1 MGHHTGSPG
10 APRSL
15 RRVCPRGSRGSKV
28 RRRDSSMEGEQGTP
42 APSSSNSTSVT
53 TTTNNNNNNNNS
65 SSHHN
70 HNNHNHANNTSSS
83 STSTSSNANANANGT
98 TSATGAS
105 STSGTSTTTT
115 TAATASSSA
124 NGGANGGANSNSTS
138 TSTSSSSNSGGRQT
152 LPQISV
158 YSGIPDR
165 QTVQVIQQA
174 LHRQPS
180 TAAQYLQQM
189 YAAQQQHLMLQTAAL
204 QQQHLSTAQ
213 LQSLAAATHTH
224 ASIAAGR
231 QGTSSP
237 QTGSSQATIN
247 LTTSP
252 AAAQLISRA
261 QSVSSP
267 AAGISQQAVL
277 LGNPSSPTTL
287 TASQAQ
293 MYLRA
298 QMAQQS
304 NLVQVARSL
313 GRAVPLSPQLIFTP
327 TATVTA
333 LQTDAAAQSASAQV
347 QNLAIRSQ
355 QGAPSSSS
363 SSSSSSTS
371 STFTTTSSSSS
382 SSSSSTLTQTQAL
395 QALSLKQTPISI
407 QPAALIKTPTPGIK
421 PAPALAPA
429 PASSEA
435 NHQSEGVKKSEG
447 AMVTEARAVN
457 MSRNVGSV
465 GAHPLIAPAYAHIQ
479 PHSLVKQ
486 QPQQFVIQQQSTPAL
501 QRTATAS
508 TATVTTGAG
517 TTTMATQL
525 HLQTASIQPHTLHAA
540 QPLTLTTTH
549 ASSTAAPPGP
559 GPGPVPVLP
568 KLAPSSSSSSQ
579 TPNQHHHHPPLHT
592 SHHQHHPHHH
602 HHHPPAP
609 TQQATIFHST
619 TVSPHALGHHHHHQH
634 HHHHH
639 HQGHTA
645 HIHAHATHAA
655 LSQAKSLQPVQL
667 TAINLQIH
675 PTPNQASRLAPECK
689 DKPTS
694 LVVRESCPP
703 HSSQQPASASPQ
715 GAKPAELS
723 QPKTPTPT
731 PTPTPATAT
740 TTTTPTAT
748 ATATTQQPQT
758 QAGSPVR
765 VNNNTSPETPPP
777 AMTSGNDCEAPSV
790 VVGSTAQQNGENKPP
805 QAIVKPQVLTHII
818 EGFVI
823 QEGAEPFPMERPPIQ
838 NDSPKKPDQQLPSDS
853 ERSPAHNLANNTD
866 SEPEDANQQDMK
878 DPDEEPKLTC
888 EFCGWVDFAYKF
900 KGTKRFCSMVCAKRY
915 NVGCT
920 KRIGLFHPDR
930 TKTSSRWRRRPHRG
944 RPSSD
949 AKKQKLSSPQQ
960 QQQQLTG
967 SGSISSPMP
976 SQPSQGESSP
986 CSDMS
991 SFEEPPSPLSVA
1003 SSGPPVPSQNDHV
1016 RSPMVMDQEE
1026 DEEDVRGV
1034 GGGGGGGGGGGR
1046 ELAMLPQHFL
1056 PCDPTKWNVEE
1067 VYEFIRSLPGCQEI
1081 ADEFR
1086 SQEIDGQAMLLLK
1099 EDHLMSAM
1107 NIKLG
1112 PALKIYARISMLKDS

>member
-10 APRSL
+10 AQRSL
-15 RRVCPRGSRGSKV
+15 QRVCPRGSRGSKV
-28 RRRDSSMEGEQGTP
+28 RRRNSSMDGEHGAAT
-42 APSSSNSTSVT
+42 SSSGT
-53 TTTNNNNNNNNS
+53 TTTNNNTTNSNNNNNS
-65 SSHHN
+65 SS
-70 HNNHNHANNTSSS
+70 AASSS
-83 STSTSSNANANANGT
+83 SSSNA
-98 TSATGAS
+98 
-105 STSGTSTTTT
+105 STTTT
-115 TAATASSSA
+115 TTANSSA
-124 NGGANGGANSNSTS
+124 NGGANSST
-138 TSTSSSSNSGGRQT
+138 TSSSANGPGRQT

-158 YSGIPDR
+158 YSGITDR

-213 LQSLAAATHTH
+213 LQSLAAVQQVRTHRLLRRHNHNHNRSHSHSHAKAPQHQITQQRNTDTSEQQNTAAQQ

-231 QGTSSP
+231 QSTSSP
-237 QTGSSQATIN
+237 QTGSSQTTIN

-261 QSVSSP
+261 QSVSSTP
-267 AAGISQQAVL
+267 AGISQQAVL
-277 LGNPSSPTTL
+277 LGNPTSPTL

-333 LQTDAAAQSASAQV
+333 LQTDGAAQPASAQV
-347 QNLAIRSQ
+347 QNLTIRSQ
-355 QGAPSSSS
+355 QGAV
-363 SSSSSSTS
+363 SSSSTS
-371 STFTTTSSSSS
+371 STST
-382 SSSSSTLTQTQAL
+382 SSSSTLTQTQAL

-407 QPAALIKTPTPGIK
+407 QPAALLKTPTPGVK
-421 PAPALAPA
+421 PTPAT
-429 PASSEA
+429 EA
-435 NHQSEGVKKSEG
+435 NHQSEAVKKSEG

-457 MSRNVGSV
+457 MSRSV
-465 GAHPLIAPAYAHIQ
+465 GTVGGHPLIAPALVRLLEDCRIWLSYAHIQ

-486 QPQQFVIQQQSTPAL
+486 QPQQFVIQQQAAPAP
-501 QRTATAS
+501 QRT
-508 TATVTTGAG
+508 GAPSA
-517 TTTMATQL
+517 TTTTTQL
-525 HLQTASIQPHTLHAA
+525 LQTASIQPHLHG
-540 QPLTLTTTH
+540 QPLTVHTSH
-549 ASSTAAPPGP
+549 GP
-559 GPGPVPVLP
+559 SPAGQPGPVPVLP
-568 KLAPSSSSSSQ
+568 KPASSSQ
-579 TPNQHHHHPPLHT
+579 QQNPSHNQP
-592 SHHQHHPHHH
+592 HHQSN
-602 HHHPPAP
+602 PAMP
-609 TQQATIFHST
+609 TQHATIFHST
-619 TVSPHALGHHHHHQH
+619 VSPHALS
-634 HHHHH
+634 H
-639 HQGHTA
+639 HQGHA
-645 HIHAHATHAA
+645 HAHAHPHTHAHVHAHAA
-655 LSQAKSLQPVQL
+655 LSHAKAQPVQL

-703 HSSQQPASASPQ
+703 HSSQQPANASPQ
-715 GAKPAELS
+715 GAKPAE
-723 QPKTPTPT
+723 QPKTDTPT
-731 PTPTPATAT
+731 TAHQTRAGTPE
-740 TTTTPTAT
+740 
-748 ATATTQQPQT
+748 
-758 QAGSPVR
+758 R
-765 VNNNTSPETPPP
+765 VSTSPATPPP
-777 AMTSGNDCEAPSV
+777 TMTSGNDCEAPA
-790 VVGSTAQQNGENKPP
+790 VVGSTAQNGENKPP
-805 QAIVKPQVLTHII
+805 QAIVKPQVLTHVI

-823 QEGAEPFPMERPPIQ
+823 QEGAEPFPMERPPVQ
-838 NDSPKKPDQQLPSDS
+838 NDSPKKPDQQLPSDP
-853 ERSPAHNLANNTD
+853 EKSPVHNLANNTD
-866 SEPEDANQQDMK
+866 SEPEDTNQQDMK
-878 DPDEEPKLTC
+878 DQEEEPKLTC

-930 TKTSSRWRRRPHRG
+930 TKTASRWRRRAHRG

-949 AKKQKLSSPQQ
+949 AKKQKLSTPQQ
-960 QQQQLTG
+960 MH

-1003 SSGPPVPSQNDHV
+1003 SSGPPGPQNEPS
-1016 RSPMVMDQEE
+1016 PDQ
-1026 DEEDVRGV
+1026 EDVRG
-1034 GGGGGGGGGGGR
+1034 R
-1046 ELAMLPQHFL
+1046 ELPLLPQHFL
-1056 PCDPTKWNVEE
+1056 PCDPTRWNVEE